1 MPWKSKATQSR
12 IKDLGFNA
20 QKQQKLPS
28 VTVNSEDSEEVK
40 ENDGTGIEFNH
51 DCDSDSDE
59 ENVAVT
65 KNSLFHGVIF
75 ATST

>member
-1 MPWKSKATQSR
+1 M
-12 IKDLGFNA
+12 
-20 QKQQKLPS
+20 
-28 VTVNSEDSEEVK
+28 TVNSEDSEEVK